1 MTENRESEPD
11 LTQTAQRDSEP
22 TFSMQDDVVA
32 TSVIGGDATTRLE
45 PVETPPTGGDA
56 TTRLEPSEI
65 RTADP
70 LAAALLQE
78 QSAPRGDEAYRA
90 WSADPARTPSS
101 APATRVPTGPRVGTI
116 VWGLILAL
124 IGVGAVAVG
133 AGVQLDLQAALIALL
148 VVAGISLLVGAIATS
163 ARQRESDEA
172 GR

>member
-45 PVETPPTGGDA
+45 PVETPTTGGDA

-101 APATRVPTGPRVGTI
+101 APATPVPTGPVVRVARGNNVTL
-116 VWGLILAL
+116 VP
-124 IGVGAVAVG
+124 VGAK
-133 AGVQLDLQAALIALL
+133 
-148 VVAGISLLVGAIATS
+148 
-163 ARQRESDEA
+163 
-172 GR
+172 